1 MKDNSH
7 PHMELTEKLIGAAMT
22 VHRELGPG
30 LDEKIYE
37 NAFCIEMAELSIPF
51 TQQKQYPVHYRSRYV
66 GKLITDLV
74 ADERVILEL
83 KVADNIHQ
91 THVAQLLSKLAIT
104 KLQVGLIFN
113 FKPHHSPSNV
123 TPTSIENKTPPQKKP
138 SIR

>member
-22 VHRELGPG
+22 VHRELRPG

>member
-104 KLQVGLIFN
+104 TLQVGLIFN

>member
-7 PHMELTEKLIGAAMT
+7 PHMELTVKLIGAAMT

>member
-22 VHRELGPG
+22 VHRELRPG

-113 FKPHHSPSNV
+113 FKPYHSPSNV

>member
-7 PHMELTEKLIGAAMT
+7 PHMELTERLIGAAMT

-37 NAFCIEMAELSIPF
+37 NAFCIEMGELGIPF

-66 GKLITDLV
+66 GKLATDLV

-83 KVADNIHQ
+83 KVADTIHQ
-91 THVAQLLSKLAIT
+91 THVAQLLSYLAIT

-113 FKPHHSPSNV
+113 FKTASLTFQRHAN
-123 TPTSIENKTPPQKKP
+123 IYRK
-138 SIR
+138 